1 MDRLICGDV
10 GFGKTEVA
18 IRAAFLTVM
27 TGRQAALIVPTTLLA
42 RQHYKNFAERFKGL
56 PVKVAQA
63 SRLVGA
69 KAMRE
74 TREGLKSGEVD
85 LVIGTHA
92 LLSKS
97 VEFRDLALL
106 IVDEE
111 QKFGVK
117 HKEQLKAL
125 KSDVHVLPL
134 SATPIPRTL
143 QLALTGVRELSMIAT
158 APVDR
163 TIGIE
168 VGADDY
174 MAKPFDARELLAR
187 VKRQASR
194 MARFRDTPEPAETGE
209 ILPNQPLGEWTVDF
223 ARRRVT
229 SNDGRQARL
238 SDAEF
243 RALEALLIQRGTIVS
258 RDDIHEA
265 VVGHRDRDPL
275 DRRVDVLISCIRR
288 KLKLNELSN
297 IRTVHRVGYIID

>member
-1 MDRLICGDV
+1 MSLSTGIRPNFVDLTSNARPKNVLVVEDDPGIRHVISSILNSAGFAIFEADGVQSAVEIASHTDIIVAVIDLHLADGD
-10 GFGKTEVA
+10 GLE
-18 IRAAFLTVM
+18 LTRKLSN
-27 TGRQAALIVPTTLLA
+27 TRDIATIIVS
-42 RQHYKNFAERFKGL
+42 G
-56 PVKVAQA
+56 QA
-63 SRLVGA
+63 S
-69 KAMRE
+69 
-74 TREGLKSGEVD
+74 
-85 LVIGTHA
+85 
-92 LLSKS
+92 
-97 VEFRDLALL
+97 
-106 IVDEE
+106 
-111 QKFGVK
+111 
-117 HKEQLKAL
+117 
-125 KSDVHVLPL
+125 
-134 SATPIPRTL
+134 
-143 QLALTGVRELSMIAT
+143 
-158 APVDR
+158 PVDR

-209 ILPNQPLGEWTVDF
+209 NHPNQPLGEWTVDF